1 MSLRQ
6 RFAQLAVASAL
17 SQALPMAMA
26 PLLTR
31 TFGAEVLGQWAWFAA
46 VVASLATIA
55 NARYEY
61 AIPLPRRGAD
71 ASLLLALALGLSLV
85 AGLGTAALA
94 WALAA
99 LPSGALSGRWSQA
112 GWLRDFALAL
122 AAAVA
127 LTGLQQ
133 ALALWNNRHGRFAA
147 IAQARVAQQGVLA
160 LAQLGAWAAGWLT
173 AAALVGAQLLS
184 LLLPPLWLL
193 WRGQRLPWR
202 RARTAEAGLRRWRR
216 LKVLAWR
223 YRQFPLLN
231 SPHAFINGLQEAVA
245 LSLIAAYAGV
255 GAAGWYAVMV
265 RLVKAPA
272 TLVGGALSEALLS
285 RLAEDWREG
294 RSLRPTLAKAMR
306 GLALP
311 AVLGAA
317 LLAVVGPS
325 LFGWAL
331 GADWAAAGEYARWFA
346 PYVAAH
352 FVCAPLTV
360 APMVTQRQSGALA
373 FSLVGNA
380 LYALALAGML
390 SAGRPVTE
398 ALGAVSVVMP
408 LYFAAYLAW
417 LYRGAVPTS
426 TSVVGTRS

>member
-6 RFAQLAVASAL
+6 RFAQLAAASAI

-46 VVASLATIA
+46 IVASLAVVA

-61 AIPLPRRGAD
+61 AIPLPRRRGEAG
-71 ASLLLALALGLSLV
+71 LLLALAL
-85 AGLGTAALA
+85 ALA
-94 WALAA
+94 LAATWVTALLAWGLAA
-99 LPSGALSGRWSQA
+99 LPGGALSGRWGQV
-112 GWLRDFALAL
+112 GWLQDYALPLAL
-122 AAAVA
+122 AVG
-127 LTGLQQ
+127 LLGLQQ
-133 ALALWNNRHGRFAA
+133 GLALWSNRHGRFAA
-147 IAQARVAQQGVLA
+147 IAQARVGQQVVMA
-160 LAQLGAWAAGWLT
+160 LAQLAAVAAGWLT

-184 LLLPPLWLL
+184 LLLPPLWLW
-193 WRGQRLPWR
+193 WRGQAVQLRG
-202 RARTAEAGLRRWRR
+202 ARTAVAARRRWRR
-216 LKVLAWR
+216 VRALAWR
-223 YRQFPLLN
+223 YRQFPLVN
-231 SPHAFINGLQEAVA
+231 SPHAFVNGLQEAIA
-245 LSLIAAYAGV
+245 LSLIAAYAGLA
-255 GAAGWYAVMV
+255 AAGWYAVMV

-294 RSLRPTLAKAMR
+294 RSLQPTLARAMR
-306 GLALP
+306 GLLLP
-311 AVLGAA
+311 AIGGAV
-317 LLAVVGPS
+317 LLALVGPT

-331 GADWAAAGEYARWFA
+331 GADWAPAGEYARWMA

-360 APMVTQRQSGALA
+360 APMVTQRQTGALA

-380 LYALALAGML
+380 LYAFALAAML
-390 SAGRPVTE
+390 ASGRPVTE

-417 LYRGAVPTS
+417 LYRGAVPPA
-426 TSVVGTRS
+426 VVRT

>member
-6 RFAQLAVASAL
+6 RFAQLAAASAI

-46 VVASLATIA
+46 IVASLAVVA

-61 AIPLPRRGAD
+61 AIPLPRRRGEAGALL
-71 ASLLLALALGLSLV
+71 SLSLALALV
-85 AGLGTAALA
+85 ATLATALLA

-99 LPSGALSGRWSQA
+99 LPGGALGGRWAQV
-112 GWLRDFALAL
+112 GWLNDYAPALAL
-122 AAAVA
+122 AVG
-127 LTGLQQ
+127 LLGLQQ
-133 ALALWNNRHGRFAA
+133 GLALWNNRHGRFAV
-147 IAQARVAQQGVLA
+147 IAQARVGQQVVMA
-160 LAQLGAWAAGWLT
+160 LAQLAAVAMGWLT

-184 LLLPPLWLL
+184 LLLPPLWLW
-193 WRGQRLPWR
+193 WRGQRVRLR
-202 RARTAEAGLRRWRR
+202 SARTAVAARRRWRR
-216 LKVLAWR
+216 VRALVWR
-223 YRQFPLLN
+223 YRQFPLVN
-231 SPHAFINGLQEAVA
+231 SPHAFINGLQEAIA
-245 LSLIAAYAGV
+245 LSLIATCAGLA
-255 GAAGWYAVMV
+255 AAGWYAVMV

-294 RSLRPTLAKAMR
+294 RSLQPTLARAMR
-306 GLALP
+306 GLLLP
-311 AVLGAA
+311 AVGGAV
-317 LLAVVGPS
+317 LLALVGPA

-331 GADWAAAGEYARWFA
+331 GADWTPAGEYARWMA

-360 APMVTQRQSGALA
+360 APMVTQRQTGALA

-380 LYALALAGML
+380 LYVLALVVVLA
-390 SAGRPVTE
+390 SGRPVTE

-417 LYRGAVPTS
+417 LYRGAVPP
-426 TSVVGTRS
+426 SVVRI

>member
-6 RFAQLAVASAL
+6 RFAQLAAASAI

-46 VVASLATIA
+46 IVASLAVVA

-61 AIPLPRRGAD
+61 AIPLPRRRGEAG
-71 ASLLLALALGLSLV
+71 LLLALSL
-85 AGLGTAALA
+85 ALA
-94 WALAA
+94 LAATGVTALLAWGLAA
-99 LPSGALSGRWSQA
+99 LPGGALSGRWAQV
-112 GWLRDFALAL
+112 GWLQDYALPLAL
-122 AAAVA
+122 AVG
-127 LTGLQQ
+127 LLGLQQ
-133 ALALWNNRHGRFAA
+133 GLALWNNRHGRFAA
-147 IAQARVAQQGVLA
+147 IAQARVGQQVVMA
-160 LAQLGAWAAGWLT
+160 LAQLAAVAAGWLT

-184 LLLPPLWLL
+184 LLLPPLWLW
-193 WRGQRLPWR
+193 WRGQAVRLR
-202 RARTAEAGLRRWRR
+202 VARTAVAAKRRWRR
-216 LKVLAWR
+216 VRALAWR
-223 YRQFPLLN
+223 YRQFPLVN
-231 SPHAFINGLQEAVA
+231 SPHAFVNGLQEAFA
-245 LSLIAAYAGV
+245 LSLIAAYAGLA
-255 GAAGWYAVMV
+255 AAGWYAVMV

-294 RSLRPTLAKAMR
+294 RSLQPTLARAMR
-306 GLALP
+306 GLLLP
-311 AVLGAA
+311 AIGGAA
-317 LLAVVGPS
+317 LLALVGPT

-331 GADWAAAGEYARWFA
+331 GADWAPAGEYARWMA

-360 APMVTQRQSGALA
+360 APMVTQRQTGALA

-380 LYALALAGML
+380 LYALALAAML
-390 SAGRPVTE
+390 ASGRPVTE
-398 ALGAVSVVMP
+398 ALGAVSIVMP

-417 LYRGAVPTS
+417 LYRGAVPPALVRT
-426 TSVVGTRS
+426 

>member
-6 RFAQLAVASAL
+6 RFAQLAAASAI

-46 VVASLATIA
+46 IVASLAVVA

-61 AIPLPRRGAD
+61 AIPLPRRRGEAG
-71 ASLLLALALGLSLV
+71 LLLALALALALV
-85 AGLGTAALA
+85 AALA
-94 WALAA
+94 TALLAWVLAA
-99 LPSGALSGRWSQA
+99 LPGGALSGRWAQV
-112 GWLRDFALAL
+112 GWLHDYAPALAM
-122 AAAVA
+122 AVG
-127 LTGLQQ
+127 LLGLQQ
-133 ALALWNNRHGRFAA
+133 GLALWSNRHGRFAV
-147 IAQARVAQQGVLA
+147 IAQSRVGQQVVMA
-160 LAQLGAWAAGWLT
+160 LAQLVAVAMGWLT

-184 LLLPPLWLL
+184 LLLPPLWLW
-193 WRGQRLPWR
+193 WRGQQARLR
-202 RARTAEAGLRRWRR
+202 SARTAVAARRRWRR
-216 LKVLAWR
+216 VRALAWR
-223 YRQFPLLN
+223 YRQFPLVN
-231 SPHAFINGLQEAVA
+231 SPHAFINGLQEAIA
-245 LSLIAAYAGV
+245 LSLIAAYAGLA
-255 GAAGWYAVMV
+255 AAGWYAVMV

-294 RSLRPTLAKAMR
+294 RSLQPTLARAMR
-306 GLALP
+306 GLLLP
-311 AVLGAA
+311 AVGGAV
-317 LLAVVGPS
+317 LLALVGPA

-331 GADWAAAGEYARWFA
+331 GADWAPAGEYARWLA

-360 APMVTQRQSGALA
+360 APMVTQRQTGALA

-380 LYALALAGML
+380 LYVLALVAVL
-390 SAGRPVTE
+390 ASGRPVTE

-417 LYRGAVPTS
+417 LYRGAVPP
-426 TSVVGTRS
+426 SVVRT

>member
-6 RFAQLAVASAL
+6 RFAQLAAASAI

-31 TFGAEVLGQWAWFAA
+31 AFGAEVLGQWAWFAA
-46 VVASLATIA
+46 VVASLATVA

-61 AIPLPRRGAD
+61 AIPLPRQRGD
-71 ASLLLALALGLSLV
+71 AGLLLALALALSLL
-85 AGLGTAALA
+85 AGLATAALA
-94 WALAA
+94 WGLAA
-99 LPSGALSGRWSQA
+99 LPRGVFSGRWSQA
-112 GWLRDFALAL
+112 AWLHDYALPL

-127 LTGLQQ
+127 LSGLQQ

-147 IAQARVAQQGVLA
+147 IAQARVAQQVVMA
-160 LAQLGAWAAGWLT
+160 LAQLAAWASGWLA

-193 WRGQRLPWR
+193 WRGQPAQLRS
-202 RARTAEAGLRRWRR
+202 ARNAAAARRRWRR
-216 LKVLAWR
+216 LRTLAWR

-231 SPHAFINGLQEAVA
+231 SPQAFVNGLQEAVA
-245 LSLIAAYAGV
+245 LSLIATYAGV
-255 GAAGWYAVMV
+255 AAAGWYAVMV

-285 RLAEDWREG
+285 RLAQDWREG
-294 RSLRPTLAKAMR
+294 RSLRPTLARAMR
-306 GLALP
+306 GLMPA

-317 LLAVVGPS
+317 ALAAIGPV

-331 GADWAAAGEYARWFA
+331 GADWTPAGEYARWFA

-360 APMVTQRQSGALA
+360 TPMVTHRQRGALA

-380 LYALALAGML
+380 LYALALAVML
-390 SAGRPVTE
+390 AAGRPVTE

-417 LYRGAVPTS
+417 LYRGAVPTT
-426 TSVVGTRS
+426 TSAVGN

>member
-6 RFAQLAVASAL
+6 RFARLAAASAI

-31 TFGAEVLGQWAWFAA
+31 VFGAEVLGQWAWFAA
-46 VVASLATIA
+46 VVASFATVA

-61 AIPLPRRGAD
+61 AIPLPRRRAD
-71 ASLLLALALGLSLV
+71 AGLLLALALGLSLA
-85 AGLGTAALA
+85 AGAGTALLA
-94 WALAA
+94 WSLAA

-112 GWLRDFALAL
+112 AWLHDYALPL

-127 LTGLQQ
+127 LCGLQQ

-147 IAQARVAQQGVLA
+147 IAQARVAQQVAMA
-160 LAQLGAWAAGWLT
+160 LAQLAAWASGWLT

-193 WRGQRLPWR
+193 WRGQPTRLR
-202 RARTAEAGLRRWRR
+202 GARTAVAARRRWRR
-216 LKVLAWR
+216 LRALAWR

-255 GAAGWYAVMV
+255 AAAGWYAVMV

-285 RLAEDWREG
+285 RLAENWREG

-306 GLALP
+306 GLLLP
-311 AVLGAA
+311 AALGAA
-317 LLAVVGPS
+317 LLAIVGPA

-331 GADWAAAGEYARWFA
+331 GVDWAPAGEYARWFA

-360 APMVTQRQSGALA
+360 TPMVTQRQSGALA

-380 LYALALAGML
+380 LYALALAAML
-390 SAGRPVTE
+390 AAGRPVTE

-417 LYRGAVPTS
+417 LYRGAVPATTS
-426 TSVVGTRS
+426 AVRA

>member
-6 RFAQLAVASAL
+6 RFAQLAAASAF

-31 TFGAEVLGQWAWFAA
+31 VFGAEALGQWAWFAA
-46 VVASLATIA
+46 VAASLATVA

-61 AIPLPRRGAD
+61 AIPLPRRHANAG
-71 ASLLLALALGLSLV
+71 LLLAMALALALV
-85 AGLGTAALA
+85 AGLATALLA
-94 WALAA
+94 YGLAA
-99 LPSGALSGRWSQA
+99 LPHGALSGRWSQLS
-112 GWLRDFALAL
+112 WLHDYALPL
-122 AAAVA
+122 AAAVVLA
-127 LTGLQQ
+127 GLQQ
-133 ALALWNNRHGRFAA
+133 ALSLWNNRHGHFAA
-147 IAQARVAQQGVLA
+147 IAQARVGQQLVLA
-160 LAQLGAWAAGWLT
+160 LAQLAAWASGWLA
-173 AAALVGAQLLS
+173 AAALVAAQLLS

-193 WRGQRLPWR
+193 WRGQPVRWR
-202 RARTAEAGLRRWRR
+202 SARTAVAARRRWRR
-216 LKVLAWR
+216 LRAQAWH

-245 LSLIAAYAGV
+245 LSLIAAYAGAA
-255 GAAGWYAVMV
+255 AAGWYAVMV

-294 RSLRPTLAKAMR
+294 RSLRPTLARAMR
-306 GLALP
+306 GLLLP

-317 LLAVVGPS
+317 LLAVIGPT

-331 GADWAAAGEYARWFA
+331 GVGWAPAGEYARWLA

-360 APMVTQRQSGALA
+360 TPMVTQRQGGALA

-380 LYALALAGML
+380 LYALALAAML
-390 SAGRPVTE
+390 GAGRPVTE
-398 ALGAVSVVMP
+398 ALGAVSLVMP

-417 LYRGAVPTS
+417 LYRGAVPATS
-426 TSVVGTRS
+426 AVRI

>member
-1 MSLRQ
+1 MSLRL
-6 RFAQLAVASAL
+6 RFAQLAFASAIA
-17 SQALPMAMA
+17 QALPMAMA

-31 TFGAEVLGQWAWFAA
+31 AFGAEVLGQWAWFAA
-46 VVASLATIA
+46 VAASLATVA

-61 AIPLPRRGAD
+61 AIPLPRQRAD
-71 ASLLLALALGLSLV
+71 AGLLLALALGLSLL
-85 AGLGTAALA
+85 AGLATAALA
-94 WALAA
+94 WGLAA
-99 LPSGALSGRWSQA
+99 LPTGVFSGRWSQA
-112 GWLRDFALAL
+112 AWLRDYALPL

-127 LTGLQQ
+127 LSGLQQ
-133 ALALWNNRHGRFAA
+133 ALALWNNRHGRFNA
-147 IAQARVAQQGVLA
+147 IAQARVAQQVVMA
-160 LAQLGAWAAGWLT
+160 LAQLAAWTGGWLT

-184 LLLPPLWLL
+184 LLLAPLWLL
-193 WRGQRLPWR
+193 WRGQAVHMRS
-202 RARTAEAGLRRWRR
+202 ARTAAAARRRWRR
-216 LKVLAWR
+216 LRALAWR

-245 LSLIAAYAGV
+245 LSLIAAHAGM

-294 RSLRPTLAKAMR
+294 RSLRPTLARAMR
-306 GLALP
+306 GLLPP

-317 LLAVVGPS
+317 LLAATGPA

-331 GADWAAAGEYARWFA
+331 GADWAPAGEYARWFA

-360 APMVTQRQSGALA
+360 APMVTHRQRGALA

-380 LYALALAGML
+380 LYVLTLAGML
-390 SAGRPVTE
+390 GTGRPVVE
-398 ALGAVSVVMP
+398 ALGAVSLVMP

-417 LYRGAVPTS
+417 LYRGAVPA
-426 TSVVGTRS
+426 SVVGT

>member
-1 MSLRQ
+1 MSLRR
-6 RFAQLAVASAL
+6 RFAQLAAASAI

-31 TFGAEVLGQWAWFAA
+31 VFGAEVLGQWAWFAA
-46 VVASLATIA
+46 VAASLAVVA

-61 AIPLPRRGAD
+61 AIPLPRERGEAG
-71 ASLLLALALGLSLV
+71 LLLALALGLSLV
-85 AGLGTAALA
+85 VGLGTAVLA
-94 WALAA
+94 WGLAA
-99 LPSGALSGRWSQA
+99 LPDGTLGGRWAQA
-112 GWLRDFALAL
+112 SWLRDYAVPI

-127 LTGLQQ
+127 LSGLQQ

-147 IAQARVAQQGVLA
+147 IAQARVGQQVVLA
-160 LAQLGAWAAGWLT
+160 LAQLAAWASGWLA

-193 WRGQRLPWR
+193 WRGQPVRLR
-202 RARTAEAGLRRWRR
+202 AARTAARSRLRRRR
-216 LKVLAWR
+216 LRALAWR

-231 SPHAFINGLQEAVA
+231 SPHAFVNGLQEAVA
-245 LSLIAAYAGV
+245 LSLIAAHAGV
-255 GAAGWYAVMV
+255 AAAGWYAVMV

-294 RSLRPTLAKAMR
+294 RSLRPTLARAMR
-306 GLALP
+306 GLLLP
-311 AVLGAA
+311 AVLGAV
-317 LLAVVGPS
+317 LLAVIGPG

-331 GADWAAAGEYARWFA
+331 GAGWAQAGEYARWFA

-380 LYALALAGML
+380 LYALALAAML
-390 SAGRPVTE
+390 GAGRPVTE

-417 LYRGAVPTS
+417 LYRGAVPPSAAET
-426 TSVVGTRS
+426 